1 MAEQQKSIEQL
12 RDKVH
17 SGLEL
22 LSDEELAM
30 LFADTEQIAQSAP
43 TPAQP
48 TIEPS
53 TAPAPAEPAP
63 PAEETVQGQ
72 ANLVSLMPEKFRDKD
87 EAASLQKM
95 LKAMQ
100 EQESELTR
108 KSQELSQLQNVVQE
122 LSRPREEYKP
132 PQRVAP
138 QPAVQPARVPEPEV
152 EVDDLS
158 FLDSPVVHAKAIAEA
173 AARKVVEEVARRI
186 SVEQIRDYDTFA
198 GRRTTFEKFRSDH
211 KDFDLIRTE
220 FAEAC
225 RIHPE
230 WDNDIQ
236 GLPKLYDFA
245 KTLAKARGSVTDA
258 TPSTTSVPA
267 TPAVDMAAL
276 RAQII
281 AEVEASSY
289 EKAKQAITDEIKKR
303 KAAAGMI
310 ATTPW
315 QTPEQRIA
323 AQPRTTPLTPEEQ
336 TIQDMVLSGPKTL
349 DHSLGEYGTILSLE
363 RSK

>member
-22 LSDEELAM
+22 LSDQELAL
-30 LFADTEQIAQSAP
+30 LFADTEQIAQDAP
-43 TPAQP
+43 IP
-48 TIEPS
+48 TQQTNEPS
-53 TAPAPAEPAP
+53 TAPAPAEPTP
-63 PAEETVQGQ
+63 PVGEPVKGQ
-72 ANLVSLMPEKFRDKD
+72 ANLVDLMPEKFRDKD

-132 PQRVAP
+132 QHRPAP
-138 QPAVQPARVPEPEV
+138 QPAAQPVKAPEPEV
-152 EVDDLS
+152 EVDDLT
-158 FLDSPVVHAKAIAEA
+158 FLDSPVANAKAIAEA
-173 AARKVVEEVARRI
+173 TARRVVEEVSRRV
-186 SVEQIRDYDTFA
+186 SVEQIRDYDTFSL
-198 GRRTTFEKFRSDH
+198 RRTTFEKFRADH
-211 KDFDLIRTE
+211 ADFDTLRAE

-245 KTLAKARGSVTDA
+245 KTLAKARGVATNVTVSTIPV
-258 TPSTTSVPA
+258 TPA
-267 TPAVDMAAL
+267 PAVDVEKL

-289 EKAKQAITDEIKKR
+289 AKAKQAILDEIKKR
-303 KAAAGMI
+303 QAAAGI
-310 ATTPW
+310 VSSTPW
-315 QTPEQRIA
+315 TTAADRVTP
-323 AQPRTTPLTPEEQ
+323 QPRTTPLTEEEK
-336 TIQDMVLSGPKTL
+336 TIQAMLDSGPAGL
-349 DHSLGEYGTILSLE
+349 RDLNPYNPSLSIQRASQ
-363 RSK
+363 

>member
-12 RDKVH
+12 REKVH
-17 SGLEL
+17 GGLEL
-22 LSDEELAM
+22 LSDNELAV
-30 LFADTEQIAQSAP
+30 LFEDTEKLSQDAP
-43 TPAQP
+43 IP
-48 TIEPS
+48 TQTNNEPS

-63 PAEETVQGQ
+63 PAGETVQGQ
-72 ANLVSLMPEKFRDKD
+72 ANLVNLMPEKFRDKD

-138 QPAVQPARVPEPEV
+138 QPAAQPVKASEPEV
-152 EVDDLS
+152 EVDDLT
-158 FLDSPVVHAKAIAEA
+158 FLDSPVSNGKAIAES
-173 AARKVVEEVARRI
+173 VARRVAEEVTRRV
-186 SVEQIRDYDTFA
+186 SVEQIRDYDTFSL
-198 GRRTTFEKFRSDH
+198 RRSTFEKFRSDH
-211 KDFDLIRTE
+211 RDFDSLRAE

-245 KTLAKARGSVTDA
+245 KTLAKARGVTTDA
-258 TPSTTSVPA
+258 TPSTIPVQP
-267 TPAVDMAAL
+267 TPAVDMATL

-289 EKAKQAITDEIKKR
+289 AKAKQAITDEIKKR
-303 KAAAGMI
+303 QAAAGI
-310 ATTPW
+310 VSTTPW
-315 QTPEQRIA
+315 QTPEQRVAPI
-323 AQPRTTPLTPEEQ
+323 QKTTPMTEEEKIFQ
-336 TIQDMVLSGPKTL
+336 EMVDSGPKGL
-349 DHSLGEYGTILSLE
+349 QALNPYNPSLSVE
-363 RSK
+363 RASR